1 MTASMHV
8 LTRLTR
14 WIITAVVALLFTAGV
29 ILLMLWLAGR
39 FSPKVPTT
47 ATEQQTASTSIPSD
61 RLAVAHVISQPVVE
75 SAVGTVRAVHEV
87 SIGSKLLAR
96 VVEINLKAGQKVE
109 ADQIIVRLD
118 DTDLRAKL
126 EQARASVA
134 AAEAAQTQAASDE
147 RRAGELVK
155 TRTISQQ
162 QYEQTLTALRRAD
175 ANVKLAREA
184 VKEAEVALTWATIRS
199 PINGTVVDKK
209 VDVGDM
215 VSPGQLL
222 VTLFDPKRMQMVASV
237 RESLASRLEPDQR
250 IAVSLDKFA
259 GKQCSGT
266 VSEIVPE
273 AQSESR
279 TFQVKVAGPCP
290 PGVYAGMFGRIQIPL
305 DEEQILV
312 IPKSAVRNVGQL
324 QLVDVLANGHPV
336 RRAIRIGR
344 TIGNEFEVLSGL
356 HEGEQLVLPAT
367 QED

>member
-1 MTASMHV
+1 MTAPTKV

-14 WIITAVVALLFTAGV
+14 WTTTAVVALSFAAGV
-29 ILLMLWLAGR
+29 VVLMLWLAGK
-39 FSPKVPTT
+39 FSPKVP
-47 ATEQQTASTSIPSD
+47 AMAGEPQAASTSIPAD
-61 RLAVAHVISQPVVE
+61 RLAVAHIISRPVVE

-109 ADQIIVRLD
+109 ADQVLVRLD
-118 DTDLRAKL
+118 DNDLRAKL

-134 AAEAAQTQAASDE
+134 ASEAAQSQATSDE

-162 QYEQTLTALRRAD
+162 QYEQSLTALRRAD

-184 VKEAEVALTWATIRS
+184 VKEAEAMLAWSTIRS
-199 PINGTVVDKK
+199 PITGTVIDKK
-209 VDVGDM
+209 VEVGDM

-222 VTLFDPKRMQMVASV
+222 LTLFDPKRMQMVASV
-237 RESLASRLEPDQR
+237 RESLATRLEPDQK
-250 IAVSLDKFA
+250 IAVCLDKFA

-266 VSEIVPE
+266 ISEIVPE

-279 TFQVKVAGPCP
+279 TFQVKVIGPCP

-305 DEEQILV
+305 DEEQVLV
-312 IPKSAVRNVGQL
+312 IPKAAVRSVGQL
-324 QLVDVLANGHPV
+324 HLVDVFGNNKLA
-336 RRAIRIGR
+336 RRAIRVGR
-344 TIGNEFEVLSGL
+344 SIGNDVEVLSGL
-356 HEGEQLVLPAT
+356 HEGEQVVLPST
-367 QED
+367 ED